1 MSHAIYNAEGFI
13 LKSVNFNEANKYYYI
28 FTREFGLIRASA
40 QGVRHL
46 QSKLRYGLSD
56 FSLAKISLVRGRETW
71 RLTGAEPV
79 SDFKKIN
86 SGERENFLLVSR
98 IFSLLL
104 RLLHGEEKN
113 EQLFDYL
120 FHGFKF
126 LQTENL
132 DKKNLE
138 DFECVL
144 ALRILSSLGY
154 IGQMG
159 DFDQFNESPYFTRE
173 LLSSMS
179 ILKSRAILEIN
190 KSLKETHL

>member
-28 FTREFGLIRASA
+28 FTREFGLLKASA
-40 QGVRHL
+40 QGVRHM

-56 FSLAKISLVRGRETW
+56 FSLSKISLVRGKETW
-71 RLTGAEPV
+71 RLTGAELV

-86 SGERENFLLVSR
+86 SKERDKFLLISR

-113 EQLFDYL
+113 ELLFDYL
-120 FHGFKF
+120 FHGLKF
-126 LQTENL
+126 LQAEDLEKN
-132 DKKNLE
+132 NLE

-154 IGQMG
+154 IGQLG
-159 DFDQFNESPYFTRE
+159 DFDQFNESPYFTKE
-173 LLSSMS
+173 LLSTMS
-179 ILKSRAILEIN
+179 SLKSRAIFEIN

>member
-28 FTREFGLIRASA
+28 FTREFGLLKASA
-40 QGVRHL
+40 QGVRHM

-56 FSLAKISLVRGRETW
+56 FSLARISLVRGKETW
-71 RLTGAEPV
+71 RLTGAELV
-79 SDFKKIN
+79 SDFKKI
-86 SGERENFLLVSR
+86 SPGEQDKFLLITR

-113 EQLFDYL
+113 ELLFDYL
-120 FHGFKF
+120 FHGLKF

-132 DKKNLE
+132 EKNNLE

-159 DFDQFNESPYFTRE
+159 DFDQFSQSPYFTKE
-173 LLSSMS
+173 LLSMMS
-179 ILKSRAILEIN
+179 SLKSRAIFEIN